1 MFTFLSILYVI
12 VCLFLILVVLL
23 QTGKGGGMGALGGGM
38 GGAGQQVFGGA
49 GAGNILTKATS
60 WSAFLFMVL
69 SATLSYM
76 SSPGEQ
82 ALEDVAASISG
93 GAASGDEDA
102 DAAGENA
109 EEPAANEA
117 APAAEEPAADEPAPA
132 AEEPAA
138 DEPAP
143 AAEEPAADE
152 PAPAAEAP
160 AAEAPAADEATE

>member
-12 VCLFLILVVLL
+12 ICLFLILVVLL

-60 WSAFLFMVL
+60 VSAFLFMLL
-69 SATLSYM
+69 SAVLSYM

-93 GAASGDEDA
+93 RSAASAGDED
-102 DAAGENA
+102 DETPAAEENA
-109 EEPAANEA
+109 D
-117 APAAEEPAADEPAPA
+117 APAAEENAD
-132 AEEPAA
+132 EPAA
-138 DEPAP
+138 DEAAANDPAE
-143 AAEEPAADE
+143 AMDE
-152 PAPAAEAP
+152 PAAEAP
-160 AAEAPAADEATE
+160 TAEAADEAVADEAVE

>member
-12 VCLFLILVVLL
+12 ICLFLILVVLL

-60 WSAFLFMVL
+60 VSAFLFMLL
-69 SATLSYM
+69 SAVLSYM

-102 DAAGENA
+102 EGENAAAGENA
-109 EEPAANEA
+109 EEPAADEA
-117 APAAEEPAADEPAPA
+117 TPTAD
-132 AEEPAA
+132 
-138 DEPAP
+138 
-143 AAEEPAADE
+143 EPAADE

-160 AAEAPAADEATE
+160 AAAEPAADEATE